1 MTDTRNNRGVP
12 ETDNPS
18 TPVSIW
24 VQVDDGGHFV
34 VRASNWPDRT
44 DPRNPSEV
52 FGDYWPP
59 MGVTVSEPSQDQP
72 DREFSVTLGNPDS
85 LARFESDFGLYVS
98 EKLAGFVA
106 VHAALLAKGN
116 HVIVV
121 PGSSGAG
128 KSTLCVAAMDRG
140 WDVWSDEYCLIDT
153 QTGQVQGWPRPIRE
167 RLTGGGLR
175 RVAHQGPNGPG
186 NVTHVIVMRYSGDEN
201 GPDVSLEEISP
212 GQVAMDLMAN
222 TVCARSRAEETFRA
236 TTALA
241 RTVHGLGGTRGPIQR
256 ALPALEAL
264 LG

>member
-1 MTDTRNNRGVP
+1 MPPLLKSDDTTSLHVR
-12 ETDNPS
+12 
-18 TPVSIW
+18 
-24 VQVDDGGHFV
+24 VDDGSHFAV
-34 VRASNWPDRT
+34 HVANWPEGA
-44 DPRNPSEV
+44 DPQHPETV

-59 MGVTVSEPSQDQP
+59 MGVTVSEPSQDRP

-128 KSTLCVAAMDRG
+128 KSTLCVAAMERG
-140 WDVWSDEYCLIDT
+140 WEVWSDEYCLIDT
-153 QTGQVQGWPRPIRE
+153 QTGQVRGWPRPIRE

-175 RVAHQGPNGPG
+175 RVPHQGPNGPG
-186 NVTHVIVMRYSGDEN
+186 NVTHVIVMRYSGDAN
-201 GPDVSLEEISP
+201 GPDLSLDEISP

-241 RTVHGLGGTRGPIQR
+241 RTVQGLAGLRGPIGR
-256 ALPALEAL
+256 SLPALEGM